1 MATRGKHRKNTSRP
15 NHLFPLVRDGDW
27 GFLVMKPT
35 DIEIVVMMSDEK
47 QFCWLFEEFLLFKDL
62 SRIMPST
69 RKI

>member
-1 MATRGKHRKNTSRP
+1 
-15 NHLFPLVRDGDW
+15 
-27 GFLVMKPT
+27 MKPT